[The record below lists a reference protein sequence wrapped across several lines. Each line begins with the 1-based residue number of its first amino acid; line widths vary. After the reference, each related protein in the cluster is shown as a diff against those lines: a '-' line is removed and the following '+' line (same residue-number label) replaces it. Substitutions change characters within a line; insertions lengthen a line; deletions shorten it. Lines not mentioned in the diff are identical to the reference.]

1 MTSSAVAVA
10 AIYTSFR
17 KYVNEHDMYGKCMK
31 EEKEG
36 NDRIK
41 TVAVA
46 AAASRNEQEHDG
58 GLTD

>member
-46 AAASRNEQEHDG
+46 AASRNKQEHGG